1 MRSASRTILTVLV
14 AILVL
19 SPVVAAAQA
28 VPGATADERAINGA
42 KAYMKSKNLT
52 SLKLNMM
59 MPSIFTA
66 GSTGE
71 MANFE
76 KATGIGVNYFEV
88 GILQIQ
94 AKAMSEAVAKSGS
107 FDFWIGDPI
116 SLPDLVEAGLVR
128 PIDDLAAR
136 GKPDFDDVVAGK
148 EGVEALKDY
157 IALTKFM
164 PKDILGWATPQAYP
178 FFAGGNAFSIMTYP
192 SIAIAAEHPE
202 KSKIAGKNRYCL
214 VPGYVVN
221 GKLVRRSLQGFG
233 NLLYVS
239 NYSKHPD
246 AAYWLAQYL
255 TSKEVS
261 ARLVS
266 GPNSVWD
273 PYMKSHLTDP
283 RVIKARTKEMLEVHL
298 KNAQVTAPMILIQG
312 AVEYNDVLDQNVQE
326 ALLGKLTPEDALNR
340 TAAAWEKITNQL
352 GRKQQIE
359 GCKALKPAFP
369 TKNVP
374 D

>member
-136 GKPDFDDVVAGK
+136 GKPDFDDVVAGFVEQGRYKGKTYGMFGDGDNWIMVIRKDLIAGK

-221 GKLVRRSLQGFG
+221 GKLVR
-233 NLLYVS
+233 
-239 NYSKHPD
+239 
-246 AAYWLAQYL
+246 
-255 TSKEVS
+255 
-261 ARLVS
+261 
-266 GPNSVWD
+266 
-273 PYMKSHLTDP
+273 
-283 RVIKARTKEMLEVHL
+283 
-298 KNAQVTAPMILIQG
+298 
-312 AVEYNDVLDQNVQE
+312 
-326 ALLGKLTPEDALNR
+326 
-340 TAAAWEKITNQL
+340 
-352 GRKQQIE
+352 
-359 GCKALKPAFP
+359 
-369 TKNVP
+369 
-374 D
+374 

>member
-1 MRSASRTILTVLV
+1 MRSASRTILTVLA

-116 SLPDLVEAGLVR
+116 SLPDLVEAGLAR
-128 PIDDLAAR
+128 PIDDLVAR
-136 GKPDFDDVVAGK
+136 GKAELDDIVPGFQEQARYKAKTYGLVADG
-148 EGVEALKDY
+148 DN
-157 IALTKFM
+157 F
-164 PKDILGWATPQAYP
+164 
-178 FFAGGNAFSIMTYP
+178 IMTIRKDLIDAPGEREKFKAKYGWEP
-192 SIAIAAEHPE
+192 GCPDTYERWYQLAEFFRRDPKVTGAPE
-202 KSKIAGKNRYCL
+202 GFWTL
-214 VPGYVVN
+214 GY
-221 GKLVRRSLQGFG
+221 R
-233 NLLYVS
+233 
-239 NYSKHPD
+239 
-246 AAYWLAQYL
+246 
-255 TSKEVS
+255 
-261 ARLVS
+261 AR
-266 GPNSVWD
+266 G
-273 PYMKSHLTDP
+273 
-283 RVIKARTKEMLEVHL
+283 
-298 KNAQVTAPMILIQG
+298 G
-312 AVEYNDVLDQNVQE
+312 
-326 ALLGKLTPEDALNR
+326 G
-340 TAAAWEKITNQL
+340 
-352 GRKQQIE
+352 
-359 GCKALKPAFP
+359 
-369 TKNVP
+369 
-374 D
+374 

>member
-116 SLPDLVEAGLVR
+116 SLPDLVEAGLAR
-128 PIDDLAAR
+128 PVTDLVAR
-136 GKPDFDDVVAGK
+136 GKAELDD
-148 EGVEALKDY
+148 
-157 IALTKFM
+157 I
-164 PKDILGWATPQAYP
+164 
-178 FFAGGNAFSIMTYP
+178 
-192 SIAIAAEHPE
+192 
-202 KSKIAGKNRYCL
+202 
-214 VPGYVVN
+214 VPGFQEQARYKAKTY
-221 GKLVRRSLQGFG
+221 GLVADGDNFI
-233 NLLYVS
+233 
-239 NYSKHPD
+239 
-246 AAYWLAQYL
+246 LAIR
-255 TSKEVS
+255 KE
-261 ARLVS
+261 L
-266 GPNSVWD
+266 
-273 PYMKSHLTDP
+273 
-283 RVIKARTKEMLEVHL
+283 IE
-298 KNAQVTAPMILIQG
+298 APG
-312 AVEYNDVLDQNVQE
+312 E
-326 ALLGKLTPEDALNR
+326 
-340 TAAAWEKITNQL
+340 
-352 GRKQQIE
+352 
-359 GCKALKPAFP
+359 
-369 TKNVP
+369 
-374 D
+374 